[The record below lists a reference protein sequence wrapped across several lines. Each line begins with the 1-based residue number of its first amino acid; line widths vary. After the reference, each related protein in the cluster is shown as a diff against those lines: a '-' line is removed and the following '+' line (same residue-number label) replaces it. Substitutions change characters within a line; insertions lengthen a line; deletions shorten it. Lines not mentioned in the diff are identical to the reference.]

1 MYTKHVK
8 GPLATPK
15 ISEGKADMPVPRN
28 VVVTGAAQG
37 LGKAIAV
44 AFAALG
50 DRVVVIDR
58 DGDGARITAAAIGGE
73 AVVLD
78 ISDAAAVENTIAG
91 IVTRQGTID
100 VLVNNAGVV
109 GGGGTIVDLDIA
121 LLDLAYRVNVRGTW
135 LMSQAVGKRMIAAG
149 KGTIVNVSSIGGRQP
164 TPGMGHYEC
173 TKAAVDAITRSMA
186 IELAPHGIRANA
198 VAPGPVIT
206 PLTAGFAA
214 HPEARAAWEKRIPL
228 AAIAEV
234 EQIAPA
240 VVFLASDAASHITGV
255 SLAIDGGQLLA

>member
-1 MYTKHVK
+1 MAGMRHV
-8 GPLATPK
+8 L
-15 ISEGKADMPVPRN
+15 
-28 VVVTGAAQG
+28 VTGAAQG
-37 LGKAIAV
+37 LGQGIAE

-50 DRVVVIDR
+50 DRVIVADR
-58 DGDGARITAAAIGGE
+58 DADGAARTAAAIGGE
-73 AVVLD
+73 ALPLD
-78 ISDAAAVENTIAG
+78 ISDAAAVEKAVAEVIARHG
-91 IVTRQGTID
+91 RID

-109 GGGGTIVDLDIA
+109 GGGGTVVDLDIA
-121 LLDLAYRVNVRGTW
+121 LLDHTYSVNIRGTW

-149 KGTIVNVSSIGGRQP
+149 KGVIVNISSIGGRQP

-173 TKAAVDAITRSMA
+173 TKAAVDAITRSTA
-186 IELAPHGIRANA
+186 IELAPFGIRTNA

-228 AAIAEV
+228 ATVAEV
-234 EQIAPA
+234 SQVVPA

-255 SLAIDGGQLLA
+255 SLAVDGGQLLA

>member
-1 MYTKHVK
+1 VGREKK
-8 GPLATPK
+8 
-15 ISEGKADMPVPRN
+15 EMPIPRN
-28 VVVTGAAQG
+28 VIVTGAAQG
-37 LGKAIAV
+37 LGKGIAE

-50 DRVVVIDR
+50 DKVVVVDR
-58 DGDGARITAAAIGGE
+58 YGEGSERTAAAIGGD
-73 AVVLD
+73 AVALD
-78 ISDAAAVENTIAG
+78 ISDAAAVESAVAR
-91 IVTRQGTID
+91 IVARHGRID

-109 GGGGTIVDLDIA
+109 GGGGTVVDLDIA
-121 LLDLAYRVNVRGTW
+121 LLDLTYQVNVRGTW
-135 LMSQAVGKRMIAAG
+135 LMSQAVGKRMITQG
-149 KGTIVNVSSIGGRQP
+149 KGAIVNVSSIGGRQP

-173 TKAAVDAITRSMA
+173 TKAAVDAITRSTA
-186 IELAPHGIRANA
+186 IEMAPHGIRANA

-228 AAIAEV
+228 ATIAEV